1 MNRYENKGKICGQ
14 INADVVENMISHF
27 PNIPK
32 NAIVFKLIWNVLLFL
47 REPLMISIYAVH
59 EIKEELILRKE
70 EDTYEK
76 NKLSD

>member
-1 MNRYENKGKICGQ
+1 
-14 INADVVENMISHF
+14 MISHF

-47 REPLMISIYAVH
+47 REPLMISTYAVH

-70 EDTYEK
+70 KNTCEK
-76 NKLSD
+76 GKFSG